1 MTASG
6 IAATMD
12 DSNKRFIV
20 TMNPRLAKFVLNLWP
35 PFLGAGVKVRRISPD
50 WKEIDVQLRLGLTN
64 RNYVGVH
71 FGGSLFAMTDPFYM
85 LMLLKNLGKDYI
97 VWDKAGSIDYLKP
110 GRGVVCARFRI
121 DDELLQSV
129 RDATAGGDKHLPAL
143 SVSVYDAEGAEVAR
157 ISKTLYI
164 RRKPPRSSRQA
175 TG

>member
-1 MTASG
+1 
-6 IAATMD
+6 
-12 DSNKRFIV
+12 
-20 TMNPRLAKFVLNLWP
+20 MNHRLAKLVFNLWP

-50 WKEIDVQLRLGLTN
+50 WKEVDVQLRLGLTN

-71 FGGSLFAMTDPFYM
+71 FGGSLYSMTDPFYM

-121 DDELLQSV
+121 DDDMLQRF

-143 SVSVYDAEGAEVAR
+143 HVSVYDAEGAEVAR
-157 ISKTLYI
+157 INKTLYI

-175 TG
+175 TS

>member
-1 MTASG
+1 
-6 IAATMD
+6 
-12 DSNKRFIV
+12 
-20 TMNPRLAKFVLNLWP
+20 MNHRLAKLVFNLWP
-35 PFLGAGVKVRRISPD
+35 PFLGAGVKVRRISQD

-71 FGGSLFAMTDPFYM
+71 FGGSLYSMTDPFYM

-121 DDELLQSV
+121 DDDLLQSV

-143 SVSVYDAEGAEVAR
+143 HVSVYDAEGAEVAR
-157 ISKTLYI
+157 INKTLYI

-175 TG
+175 TS

>member
-1 MTASG
+1 
-6 IAATMD
+6 
-12 DSNKRFIV
+12 
-20 TMNPRLAKFVLNLWP
+20 MNHRLAKLVFNLWP
-35 PFLGAGVKVRRISPD
+35 PFLGAGVKVCRISPD
-50 WKEIDVQLRLGLTN
+50 WKEVDVQLRLGLTN

-71 FGGSLFAMTDPFYM
+71 FGGSLYSMTDPFYM

-110 GRGVVCARFRI
+110 GRGVVCARFRL
-121 DDELLQSV
+121 DDDLLQRV

-175 TG
+175 TS